1 MQRVAVVAPERLRRA
16 VLVEVARSGM
26 VEVDDAGVAYEGAPG
41 PASKAVEHWRREEGA
56 GLRTTPVPLLCA
68 HPVTVTALVHEGR
81 ISELLGESEIEHV
94 EAGMLKHGEVAAI
107 AGWCPS
113 EALGQVAERVRNAGG
128 ALVRIR
134 PRRGVKEPTFLT
146 PGTVGTAFQPLVD
159 TYGTVPYRD
168 IDPSPLTGIIYVA
181 MFGMMFG
188 DVGHGLLLLTAGLMV
203 RAGRPAILSRLRRAA
218 PFLIGAGI
226 ACILFGVMYG
236 EAFGPTGLPP
246 LWMHPLDHPTTL
258 LAVAVAIGGA
268 LLAVSYVLGTINRWR
283 EAGAGFAVVSLSGI
297 AGASL
302 YMALVAVTGALILHR
317 TWIALLG
324 GTLLAAGVVLG
335 LIGSLPAEGRGP
347 GPWFQSSIEVFD
359 ATIRTFSN
367 TVSFTRLAAFGLT
380 GAALGQVIWSGATGL
395 WNRSPSLWV
404 PAALLFLLGNT
415 LTFALEGLV
424 AAIQALRLEY
434 YEMFS
439 RIFLSSGRQF
449 RPWHVALAGEE
460 NSREDP
466 TGSRP
471 GASLTTK
478 EASCSPGWSAC
489 RFWPQHR
496 LARYGCSEAIRGGVC
511 AFSKR

>member
-1 MQRVAVVAPERLRRA
+1 L
-16 VLVEVARSGM
+16 
-26 VEVDDAGVAYEGAPG
+26 
-41 PASKAVEHWRREEGA
+41 
-56 GLRTTPVPLLCA
+56 
-68 HPVTVTALVHEGR
+68 
-81 ISELLGESEIEHV
+81 I
-94 EAGMLKHGEVAAI
+94 
-107 AGWCPS
+107 
-113 EALGQVAERVRNAGG
+113 
-128 ALVRIR
+128 
-134 PRRGVKEPTFLT
+134 
-146 PGTVGTAFQPLVD
+146 D

-188 DVGHGLLLLTAGLMV
+188 DVGHGMLLLAAGLMV
-203 RAGRPAILSRLRRAA
+203 RAGRPATFSRLRAAA

-226 ACILFGVMYG
+226 ACVLFGVMYG

-246 LWMHPLDHPTTL
+246 LWIHPLDHPTTL
-258 LAVAVAIGGA
+258 LAVAVAIGA
-268 LLAVSYVLGTINRWR
+268 VLLAVSYFLGTINRWR

-302 YMALVAVTGALILHR
+302 YIALVAVTGALLLQR
-317 TWIALLG
+317 TWLAFLGGALLA
-324 GTLLAAGVVLG
+324 TGVILG

-347 GPWFQSSIEVFD
+347 GLWFQSSVEVFD

-380 GAALGQVIWSGATGL
+380 GAALGQVIWSGTTGL
-395 WNRSPSLWV
+395 WHKGPSLWV
-404 PAALLFLLGNT
+404 PAALLFLMGNA

-460 NSREDP
+460 NSHDDP

-471 GASLTTK
+471 AASPTTK
-478 EASCSPGWSAC
+478 EASCLPG
-489 RFWPQHR
+489 
-496 LARYGCSEAIRGGVC
+496 
-511 AFSKR
+511 